1 MSTKWADRRSAAFG
15 PHPRDTIQTRARP
28 CDKINFG
35 ADIWPSSAWWP
46 SGAQAVR
53 RSSTVYVLHGQT
65 IVSTTTA
72 VAPASHVEGFSSPPA
87 LGVLENPGPAPP
99 MQSFATILAVR
110 AVKTLFVQLLVLLVH
125 PKASLLFAFFLLFWW
140 EFPYAVGPE
149 RSPFLS
155 GLSRSRHSATPGLLH
170 CFCSQ
175 VRPVQRAALARP
187 VFDSDSS
194 SAPLD
199 VGVAPPAVSLRRS
212 NQMEEFLLRM
222 SILDDAS
229 MVALA
234 CET

>member
-1 MSTKWADRRSAAFG
+1 MTLRADRRNAAFG

-53 RSSTVYVLHGQT
+53 KSSTVNVLHRQT

-87 LGVLENPGPAPP
+87 LGVLESPGPAPP
-99 MQSFATILAVR
+99 TQSFATILAVR
-110 AVKTLFVQLLVLLVH
+110 AVKTLFVRLLV
-125 PKASLLFAFFLLFWW
+125 
-140 EFPYAVGPE
+140 
-149 RSPFLS
+149 PFLS
-155 GLSRSRHSATPGLLH
+155 GLSTSRHSATPGLLH

-199 VGVAPPAVSLRRS
+199 VGGARPAVSLRRGS
-212 NQMEEFLLRM
+212 QIEEFLLRM

-229 MVALA
+229 MVVLA